1 MGKARVRHFVLGP
14 IQTNVYFLVNE
25 ETKEMILVDP
35 ADNAPRIL
43 DYAKQNDLIP
53 KAILLTHGHY
63 DHIAALKA
71 VKEAW
76 QVPVY
81 AGENEKNLLANP
93 MMNLS
98 GSWAGQGVTAAADT
112 WCKDGERLSIAGFDI
127 RVIATP
133 GHTEGGVCYYV
144 PAEKLLFS
152 GDTLFEGSCGRTD
165 LPTGSMRT
173 LVRSIKDKLFVLPDE
188 TLVLPGHEGATT
200 IGDEKLYNYVAGM

>member
-35 ADNAPRIL
+35 ADNAPRIV

-98 GSWAGQGVTAAADT
+98 GSWAGQGVSAAADI
-112 WCKDGERLSIAGFDI
+112 WCKDGERLSLAGFDI

-144 PAEKLLFS
+144 PAENLLFS

-188 TLVLPGHEGATT
+188 TLVLPGHEGSTT